1 MARKPDKKTD
11 AKVHDDL
18 NGFSLQVNAF
28 GQIESSFPIDQLN
41 AFLNENVEDKKLKGS
56 VEDGEET
63 AEDSAE

>member
-11 AKVHDDL
+11 AKVHEDL

-41 AFLNENVEDKKLKGS
+41 AFLDENVEDKKLKG
-56 VEDGEET
+56 T
-63 AEDSAE
+63 AEDETEITEDSGD